1 MQRQP
6 ALSPPTFEAAGPIVE
21 LVVPVT
27 AGALQ
32 DRVLPLVGL
41 LAEAWNL
48 PARLVHVTPP
58 NTAPEVDLDD
68 LLANISSWYPGLQAR
83 AEHLSGDDPAEA
95 IAAHIG
101 PTALTVMSTDNI
113 AAWPVGG
120 SVAESVV
127 ERAGLP
133 VLLVGRHV
141 TKAGLRDRQL
151 DGDIV
156 VGVDASATAETGV
169 DAAVALARAL
179 GHRLWLVQVVPPPE
193 IGEHRPRP
201 DGYLQRLAER
211 HNEEI
216 GTRWEVIQSDDAV
229 VAIEDFATRRD
240 ASFLVVGTHG
250 RISTERRT
258 IASFASDLAGRS
270 ERPVLVLK
278 VPDVPALEAG

>member
-1 MQRQP
+1 MQREP
-6 ALSPPTFEAAGPIVE
+6 ALSPPIFEAAGPIVE
-21 LVVPVT
+21 LVMPV
-27 AGALQ
+27 AACALH
-32 DRVLPLVGL
+32 DRVVPLVGL
-41 LAEAWNL
+41 LAQAWNL

-58 NTAPEVDLDD
+58 NAPPDVDLDD
-68 LLANISSWYPGLQAR
+68 LLANIRSWYPDLQAR

-101 PTALTVMSTDNI
+101 PTALTVMSTDHI
-113 AAWPVGG
+113 DAWPGPG

-133 VLLVGRHV
+133 VLLVGSHV
-141 TKAGLRDRQL
+141 TKAGLWNRQL

-156 VGVDASATAETGV
+156 VGVDGSATAESGV

-179 GHRLWLVQVVPPPE
+179 GHRLWLIQIVPPPE

-201 DGYLQRLAER
+201 AGYLQRLAER
-211 HNEEI
+211 HSEEI

-229 VAIEDFATRRD
+229 AAIEDFASRRD

-250 RISTERRT
+250 RLSTQRRT

-270 ERPVLVLK
+270 QRPVLVLK
-278 VPDVPALEAG
+278 VPDVPAIEAG